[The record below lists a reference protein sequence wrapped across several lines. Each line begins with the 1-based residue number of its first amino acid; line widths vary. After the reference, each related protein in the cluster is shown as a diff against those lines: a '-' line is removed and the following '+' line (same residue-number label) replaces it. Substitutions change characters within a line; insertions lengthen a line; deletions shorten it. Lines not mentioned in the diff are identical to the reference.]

1 MDSVVLVNPKDDVI
15 GSMDKLE
22 AHKKGQLHRAFSVL
36 VFNSKGEM
44 LLQKRAKNKYH
55 SGGLWTNA
63 CCSHPRPE
71 ENCSTAAK
79 RRLLEEIGIE
89 ADPKYLYKFI
99 YKAALDNDLTEYEY
113 DHVYT
118 CITDQLPI
126 LNIQE
131 AEDFKYVRVNELLD
145 DVKTNPDIYTFWFKV
160 ITDNLQGRLESVTN
174 R

>member
-1 MDSVVLVNPKDDVI
+1 MESVVLVNPKDDVV

-71 ENCSTAAK
+71 ENCSVAAK
-79 RRLLEEIGIE
+79 RRLVEEIGIE

-99 YKAALDNDLTEYEY
+99 YKADLDNDLTEYEY

-126 LNIQE
+126 LNIDE
-131 AEDFKYVRVNELLD
+131 AEDFKYVKVNELLD
-145 DVKTNPDIYTFWFKV
+145 DVKTNPDTYTFWFKV
-160 ITDNLQGRLESVTN
+160 ITDNLQGRLETVTN